1 MLTML
6 EEIILLAVDETTGT
20 LQRNYEL
27 GGDYALVGAVFFD
40 LALTNKIDTDTETL
54 HILDASPTGNLVL
67 DRVLVDMAARP
78 NLTSVRDWVE
88 QLFRRRDDL
97 EGDALASLVRQGIL
111 RHEKSKRLWIIDVE
125 RFPMADSRLHRQ
137 VKKRVADAVLT
148 DTIPGTRDIM
158 LVSIADAFGLLG
170 CVLTAQQVASRQ
182 SRIRMLC
189 SLETISRKVIA
200 ALSDL
205 DATQHNVPRI
215 F

>member
-1 MLTML
+1 
-6 EEIILLAVDETTGT
+6 
-20 LQRNYEL
+20 
-27 GGDYALVGAVFFD
+27 
-40 LALTNKIDTDTETL
+40 
-54 HILDASPTGNLVL
+54 
-67 DRVLVDMAARP
+67 MAARP

-125 RFPMADSRLHRQ
+125 RFPMADNRLHRQ

-189 SLETISRKVIA
+189 GLETISRKVIA